1 MEFREISEN
10 KINTVVEA
18 ILPYFKEYKIW
29 LLIGDLGS
37 GKTTLIKKIVAELG
51 IKEEVVSPTFGLV
64 NEYTSR
70 SQRIVHMDLYR
81 LKKADE
87 AFDIGLDEYLNS
99 NDICFIEWPEIV
111 MDFIKQ
117 YPFGII
123 KIKHREN
130 GRDYSIE
137 LN

>member
-130 GRDYSIE
+130 GRDYSLE

>member
-1 MEFREISEN
+1 MEFIEISEN